1 MPSIVKG
8 ALSDRAFALAFSAAA
23 LLCALLVCAGLLA
36 RGDRRE
42 RTARYVQQNRAEL
55 EAFAAELTADGT
67 YNGWTVSYWPELGMA
82 EFETGA
88 SGLGSSTSYW
98 GFYYS
103 PEDVPLPLMGAA
115 EMHYAPSGSGWRPW
129 RKSGSSGTSWP
140 MSRTSGWSFSTF
152 SSGWETCPRVWWLGR
167 CSGFPF

>member
-1 MPSIVKG
+1 MRRKKLVW
-8 ALSDRAFALAFSAAA
+8 AAA
-23 LLCALLVCAGLLA
+23 LLCALLMCAGLLA

-42 RTARYVQQNRAEL
+42 RTARYVQQNRAAL

-98 GFYYS
+98 RFYYS
-103 PEDVPLPLMGAA
+103 PEDVPLPLMGTA
-115 EMHYAPSGSGWRPW
+115 EMHYAPSGNGWR
-129 RKSGSSGTSWP
+129 
-140 MSRTSGWSFSTF
+140 
-152 SSGWETCPRVWWLGR
+152 WEEPVGDNWAYTQRLAERWYWYEMH
-167 CSGFPF
+167 F